1 MSPALRNFYL
11 AVLISAILLDAAVLY
26 LPSDPTLRLLFGLL
40 LLPVI
45 LRAGSRLEVME
56 QLASHPRWAA
66 RGRRFRELRSQ
77 VVLLLEHVRRLNWI
91 AVDAEH
97 GFRAREEAL
106 QEMDAIEEHLRALV
120 TEVRQAAGRPTEDPG
135 AKPVERP
142 ETVE

>member
-1 MSPALRNFYL
+1 MSPALRAFYL

-56 QLASHPRWAA
+56 QLASYPRWVA

-97 GFRAREEAL
+97 GFRDREEAM
-106 QEMDAIEEHLRALV
+106 QEMDGIEEKLTALIA
-120 TEVRQAAGRPTEDPG
+120 EVRQAAGRPTADPDTQPAG
-135 AKPVERP
+135 RQEAVE
-142 ETVE
+142 

>member
-1 MSPALRNFYL
+1 MSPALRAFYL

-26 LPSDPTLRLLFGLL
+26 LPSSPTLRLLFGLL

-56 QLASHPRWAA
+56 VLANHPRWVA

-77 VVLLLEHVRRLNWI
+77 VVVLLEHVRRLNWI

-97 GFRAREEAL
+97 GFRDRDEARR
-106 QEMDAIEEHLRALV
+106 EMDAIEKQLREMI
-120 TEVRQAAGRPTEDPG
+120 TEVRQAAGRPADEPDTSPAAE
-135 AKPVERP
+135 P
-142 ETVE
+142 EAVG